1 VDGDIK
7 IYKDR
12 LQQAGMSFTPA
23 APADMKAMLDSA
35 QGVWGEW
42 TQKGG
47 PVAKEM
53 VDKIKTAVQAKK

>member
-1 VDGDIK
+1 
-7 IYKDR
+7 
-12 LQQAGMSFTPA
+12 
-23 APADMKAMLDSA
+23 MKAMLDSA